1 MTDYEVNCIMRVLA
15 KFACSHITTSLD
27 LCKVRD
33 NRAIDRLYDCYFRL
47 KPDAPITLQ
56 NLEIFTRLAQIDY
69 TTAISVVRELTPKI
83 KQDIVNCLL
92 HMAQYQPIT
101 SFMGVFGYWGD
112 PQENIMLLEE
122 IAIEAR
128 IMTDNLRMI
137 IKSEKDSL

>member
-1 MTDYEVNCIMRVLA
+1 MTDHEVNCIMRVLA
-15 KFACSHITTSLD
+15 KFACSHISTNLD

-56 NLEIFTRLAQIDY
+56 NLEIFTRLARVDY
-69 TTAISVVRELTPKI
+69 TTAISVVRGLNSNV
-83 KQDIVNCLL
+83 KQEIVNCLL
-92 HMAQYQPIT
+92 HMTRYQPIT

-122 IAIEAR
+122 IATEAQ